1 MACSGS
7 RPGPGILSWG
17 DVAVIRD
24 CSSAQQE
31 PMHFMRM
38 MGEGVLVPSAI
49 SLDSGDE
56 SSSSDESTSEE
67 SLEDYIGE
75 STSLYSP
82 LLDHQAM
89 ISTHLCASSKGT
101 ESTNVSM
108 RTVTF
113 STIQVREYALTLGT
127 RSMISNIM
135 YPLSL
140 DWDFVETAPQAVDDY
155 ESVRQ
160 QERGKSTT
168 THKCRA
174 PRLSVTERMLRLAK
188 VMGRT
193 RRDLFGEERK
203 RQLQVTED
211 NRKAAIDMGSVRF

>member
-1 MACSGS
+1 
-7 RPGPGILSWG
+7 
-17 DVAVIRD
+17 
-24 CSSAQQE
+24 
-31 PMHFMRM
+31 MRM